1 MTLIVACFAR
11 PHLLAQRYRNASSD
25 QGSRADTI
33 SYTKLICSASLCEQV
48 IALPPVSDAA
58 LEQIRAL
65 GAEPVSVDALKYP
78 FSQFKFEVG
87 INKQSVAS
95 IRAAYTRS

>member
-1 MTLIVACFAR
+1 M
-11 PHLLAQRYRNASSD
+11 
-25 QGSRADTI
+25 
-33 SYTKLICSASLCEQV
+33 SYTKLMNVHHGAKQV

-87 INKQSVAS
+87 INKQSVAMMS
-95 IRAAYTRS
+95 DILS